1 MKCPYCGH
9 PESKVIDSRPVEE
22 NSSIRRRRECLGCQ
36 ARFTT
41 YEVIETFQPVVVK
54 KDGSREYFD
63 RNKLLVGILKACQ
76 KRPVDAQ
83 QIAKKV
89 EADLQNSLKL
99 EVTSKELGEM
109 VMEELKKIN
118 RIIDKEMPEAYR
130 ENLIVLDG
138 TTGQNALSQL
148 REFKEAADVTGI
160 ILTKMDGTAKG
171 GIAVA
176 IQAEYGIPVK
186 YIGVGET
193 IDDLQKFDSDEFV
206 NALFDVDDKKEDEEC

>member
-99 EVTSKELGEM
+99 EVTSKERGEM
-109 VMEELKKIN
+109 VMEALKKTDAVAYE
-118 RIIDKEMPEAYR
+118 RIASDH
-130 ENLIVLDG
+130 
-138 TTGQNALSQL
+138 
-148 REFKEAADVTGI
+148 REFK
-160 ILTKMDGTAKG
+160 
-171 GIAVA
+171 
-176 IQAEYGIPVK
+176 
-186 YIGVGET
+186 
-193 IDDLQKFDSDEFV
+193 DDATFMEELQGFLQK
-206 NALFDVDDKKEDEEC
+206 